1 MTATHKSQALR
12 ILKCRPLMD
21 ALHEPIGVLPAPD
34 RATDASGHGVPRHGN
49 HDLWTRATVSRPWQ
63 RRTTRLL
70 AHFQLKLRAVTGKLE
85 SGYTALLLT
94 PDTWQ
99 LAWRHDDA
107 ATGNYAFYHENGAGG
122 LGLEDKAFREQI
134 KRLNLDA

>member
-70 AHFQLKLRAVTGKLE
+70 ATE
-85 SGYTALLLT
+85 T
-94 PDTWQ
+94 
-99 LAWRHDDA
+99 
-107 ATGNYAFYHENGAGG
+107 AGG
-122 LGLEDKAFREQI
+122 DGKAGGRNEIGKGVRFYQLYWSPDDNVTLSM
-134 KRLNLDA
+134 LNRAT